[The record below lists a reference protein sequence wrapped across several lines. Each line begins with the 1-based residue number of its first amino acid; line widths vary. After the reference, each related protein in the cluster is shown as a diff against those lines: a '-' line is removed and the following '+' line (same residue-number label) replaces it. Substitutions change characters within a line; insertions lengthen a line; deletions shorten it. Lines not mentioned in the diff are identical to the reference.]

1 MITTRRMSNIL
12 PTHRGN
18 MHKKYA
24 SSRDFKSSRDDK
36 FKWRNRKGVRLA
48 TKLLLALLAFS
59 LILFFWTFELH
70 IELAKYR
77 RGWIKTEIKT
87 TKPLGGCFNNISK
100 AYDERQL
107 TSPKYNQLQSGLAYK
122 HGFDCYGHSRLVQMQ
137 PGQGKVRSTI
147 HLYWRSDIAAL
158 GYREKIL
165 LDSIFATQD
174 LDFVDV
180 KLWSNGDLR
189 RFNGEFLDQYLHD
202 FPHHFTVDTVDL
214 KDLSKGTPLEDSN
227 RLNLNDQRAWL
238 DGDVVRILL
247 LWNYGGVWVDM
258 DSIMTRDLQP
268 LLEHEFVT
276 QWDCYDKPY
285 SPLNGAMMH
294 FKKHSPYLCEMMH
307 IMQNDEEPRQG
318 STDWGALLYHKTHRR
333 LLNNDPPIKPFE
345 ILPYCFTDGRS
356 CRLDNRISD
365 PFEKDPSYS
374 DLHWS
379 QFRERLSSIFAIH
392 LHGQYKKK
400 IPEDGWLEREVID
413 NQRRKI
419 SRMSLPLM
427 TYAKSDPFNNSNL

>member
-1 MITTRRMSNIL
+1 
-12 PTHRGN
+12 
-18 MHKKYA
+18 
-24 SSRDFKSSRDDK
+24 
-36 FKWRNRKGVRLA
+36 
-48 TKLLLALLAFS
+48 
-59 LILFFWTFELH
+59 
-70 IELAKYR
+70 
-77 RGWIKTEIKT
+77 
-87 TKPLGGCFNNISK
+87 
-100 AYDERQL
+100 
-107 TSPKYNQLQSGLAYK
+107 
-122 HGFDCYGHSRLVQMQ
+122 
-137 PGQGKVRSTI
+137 
-147 HLYWRSDIAAL
+147 
-158 GYREKIL
+158 
-165 LDSIFATQD
+165 
-174 LDFVDV
+174 
-180 KLWSNGDLR
+180 
-189 RFNGEFLDQYLHD
+189 
-202 FPHHFTVDTVDL
+202 
-214 KDLSKGTPLEDSN
+214 
-227 RLNLNDQRAWL
+227 
-238 DGDVVRILL
+238 
-247 LWNYGGVWVDM
+247 
-258 DSIMTRDLQP
+258 
-268 LLEHEFVT
+268 
-276 QWDCYDKPY
+276 
-285 SPLNGAMMH
+285 MMH

>member
-1 MITTRRMSNIL
+1 MHTRRTSNVL

-18 MHKKYA
+18 LAHKKYM
-24 SSRDFKSSRDDK
+24 SSRDFKTSRDSK
-36 FKWRNRKGVRLA
+36 FKWKNKKGVRLGS
-48 TKLLLALLAFS
+48 KLLLALLA
-59 LILFFWTFELH
+59 LGALVFFWMYELH

-77 RGWIKTEIKT
+77 RGWIKTEIKET
-87 TKPLGGCFNNISK
+87 EPLRGCFDNLSK
-100 AYDERQL
+100 EYDERQL
-107 TSPKYNQLQSGLAYK
+107 ISPKYNQLQSGLSYK

-158 GYREKIL
+158 GYREKVL

-202 FPHHFTVDTVDL
+202 FPHHFSVGTVDL
-214 KDLSKGTPLEDSN
+214 HSLAKGTPLDDSN

-258 DSIMTRDLQP
+258 DSILTRDLQP

-276 QWDCYDKPY
+276 QWDCYGGCNV
-285 SPLNGAMMH
+285 L
-294 FKKHSPYLCEMMH
+294 
-307 IMQNDEEPRQG
+307 
-318 STDWGALLYHKTHRR
+318 
-333 LLNNDPPIKPFE
+333 
-345 ILPYCFTDGRS
+345 
-356 CRLDNRISD
+356 IS
-365 PFEKDPSYS
+365 
-374 DLHWS
+374 
-379 QFRERLSSIFAIH
+379 
-392 LHGQYKKK
+392 
-400 IPEDGWLEREVID
+400 
-413 NQRRKI
+413 
-419 SRMSLPLM
+419 
-427 TYAKSDPFNNSNL
+427 